1 MCLLSLLS
9 ALVTAKQNIQFTP
22 GGKYNIQIK
31 LQLDVDISQS
41 KGLPDKSA
49 ILMSRYVT
57 GMVNRVVCRQCGLPE
72 VVVHV

>member
-22 GGKYNIQIK
+22 GGKHNIQIK
-31 LQLDVDISQS
+31 LQLEVDTSQT

-49 ILMSRYVT
+49 ILMSGYVT
-57 GMVNRVVCRQCGLPE
+57 GVVNRVVGGQCGLPK